1 MEPRLSIYTE
11 ILKTFL
17 WRDSYIILNNNY
29 AMIMIQK
36 FKMIGLLGCQQKEK
50 KKNARTLEKLGQEK
64 IK

>member
-1 MEPRLSIYTE
+1 
-11 ILKTFL
+11 
-17 WRDSYIILNNNY
+17 
-29 AMIMIQK
+29 MIMIQK